1 MALIPPSQIGVWGAS
16 LQTRSQASVY
26 IYRAH
31 LKLKDVKIPYKLFT
45 KIIPPA
51 IAMQKQRAAAG
62 FMLHMEHFN
71 IWRGL
76 YPKCLS
82 KAELTTGC
90 ITKTVY

>member
-1 MALIPPSQIGVWGAS
+1 MALIPPSHIGVWGVS
-16 LQTRSQASVY
+16 LQTGSQASVY

-51 IAMQKQRAAAG
+51 LAMQKQRAAA
-62 FMLHMEHFN
+62 EHFH

-82 KAELTTGC
+82 KTELTTGC